1 MPSVA
6 STTGQ
11 EELNNQIT
19 SCCAKV
25 CEYES
30 AELQARARACV
41 PTLTLYEKAHREMHS
56 NTHIRD
62 ELMKQMLRWYKKDFF
77 SWVDQAVCESCVKFN
92 AEAGLPPPDK
102 TVSVG
107 SGTPTSDD
115 LKYGAARVEV
125 YLCPQC
131 NSQVRFPRYNDPG
144 KLLQTR
150 RGRCGEW
157 ANCFTLIAR
166 ALGYKARFVLDLTDH
181 VWTEVYSDHMRRW
194 VHTDCSEAKYD
205 TPLVYERGW
214 GKKLTYLFAFNAEEV
229 VDVSRRYTQDYNE
242 LRQRQTLADHTW
254 TAQAIHAADLQQR
267 RTCTYKVD
275 MDSFN
280 ARRAEEET
288 ELLSANTSA
297 GGGGED
303 EGRTSGSVSWRL
315 NRGETT
321 VSGATPL
328 TAVRPEVLYPDE
340 HTHVHTVSDVAKLKR
355 VGACSIETING
366 DTRTV
371 LTPNECDKVG
381 AAYINTFLPTR
392 TNWVCEF
399 AFAMESSGA
408 DGMALVVRSNKS
420 KALGKG
426 GCGLGYSG
434 MLNCLA
440 VEFDSYDSMM
450 ECDDPSGNHVSVHVG
465 IDSAVTSHHAC
476 SLARTSNVPQ
486 LNSGTPRWCRVSYQ
500 MDTLTLTVELKT
512 VHTDSYADILSTQ
525 IDIPAVVQRDT
536 MLLGFT
542 AATGGIAQKHS
553 IWDVDVRT
561 WS

>member
-303 EGRTSGSVSWRL
+303 EGRTSG
-315 NRGETT
+315 
-321 VSGATPL
+321 
-328 TAVRPEVLYPDE
+328 
-340 HTHVHTVSDVAKLKR
+340 
-355 VGACSIETING
+355 